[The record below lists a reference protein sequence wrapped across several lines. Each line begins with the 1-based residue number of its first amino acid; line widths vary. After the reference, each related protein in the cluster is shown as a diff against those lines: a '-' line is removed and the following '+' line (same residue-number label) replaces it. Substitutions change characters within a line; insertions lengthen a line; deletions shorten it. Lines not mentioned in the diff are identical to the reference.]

1 MFLLTED
8 KVCSFWEALMWLHVK
23 SSASLSGA
31 ARRVLNLAM
40 PPPELPCQA
49 PAAAPQAQGRPRGHR
64 SLLVDVNF
72 AEEFRLSF
80 WMLKLRGC
88 SPRLAS
94 FGTSNM

>member
-1 MFLLTED
+1 
-8 KVCSFWEALMWLHVK
+8 MWLHVK

-31 ARRVLNLAM
+31 ARRVLNLAV

-49 PAAAPQAQGRPRGHR
+49 PAAAPQAQGCPRGHR

>member
-1 MFLLTED
+1 
-8 KVCSFWEALMWLHVK
+8 MWLHVK

>member
-1 MFLLTED
+1 
-8 KVCSFWEALMWLHVK
+8 MWLHVK

-31 ARRVLNLAM
+31 ARRVLNLAV

-49 PAAAPQAQGRPRGHR
+49 PAAAPQAQGHPRGHR

>member
-1 MFLLTED
+1 
-8 KVCSFWEALMWLHVK
+8 MWLHVK

-31 ARRVLNLAM
+31 AHRVLNLAV